1 VSYDSRRRSK
11 MRKTLIA
18 AVALVAIGASFA
30 AAAAGGTHSTA
41 QRVRIEVSGS
51 SSVTFV
57 LTPTSKG
64 KIRRDT
70 GPLAF
75 CCWRSWN
82 VTRAG
87 AKLEVTNPQ
96 LTLTGKHGTLTIR
109 ERIEWVGLP
118 DDWSVQTGTWKV
130 VGGTGSRTG
139 TYAGLSGHGRITSVW
154 THGGYL
160 RVRLFGFLEPKH

>member
-1 VSYDSRRRSK
+1 MAVRLGTEDE

-18 AVALVAIGASFA
+18 AAALAAMVAISVAV
-30 AAAAGGTHSTA
+30 AAGGTESA
-41 QRVRIEVSGS
+41 KQRVRIDVTGTDGTTFALRPMSHGPVEADNGS
-51 SSVTFV
+51 SS
-57 LTPTSKG
+57 
-64 KIRRDT
+64 
-70 GPLAF
+70 F

-154 THGGYL
+154 THNGYL
-160 RVRLFGFLEPKH
+160 RVRLFGFMESK

>member
-1 VSYDSRRRSK
+1 MAAVRLGTEDE

-18 AVALVAIGASFA
+18 AAALAAMVAVSVAV
-30 AAAAGGTHSTA
+30 AAGGTDSA
-41 QRVRIEVSGS
+41 KQRVRIDVTGPDGSTFVLRPMSHGSVRPDRGS
-51 SSVTFV
+51 SS
-57 LTPTSKG
+57 
-64 KIRRDT
+64 
-70 GPLAF
+70 F

-82 VTRAG
+82 ITRAG
-87 AKLEVTNPQ
+87 ARLEVTNPQ
-96 LTLTGKHGTLTIR
+96 LTLAGKHGTLTIR

-154 THGGYL
+154 TPTGYL
-160 RVRLFGFLEPKH
+160 RVRLFGFLEQK

>member
-1 VSYDSRRRSK
+1 
-11 MRKTLIA
+11 MRKTLTA
-18 AVALVAIGASFA
+18 AAALVAMVAISVAV
-30 AAAAGGTHSTA
+30 AAAAGGTDSA
-41 QRVRIEVSGS
+41 KQRVRIDVTGTDGTAFVLRPMSHGSVRPDSGS
-51 SSVTFV
+51 SS
-57 LTPTSKG
+57 
-64 KIRRDT
+64 
-70 GPLAF
+70 F

-87 AKLEVTNPQ
+87 ARLEVTNPQ
-96 LTLTGKHGTLTIR
+96 LTLAGKHGTLTIR

-160 RVRLFGFLEPKH
+160 RVRLFGFLGPK